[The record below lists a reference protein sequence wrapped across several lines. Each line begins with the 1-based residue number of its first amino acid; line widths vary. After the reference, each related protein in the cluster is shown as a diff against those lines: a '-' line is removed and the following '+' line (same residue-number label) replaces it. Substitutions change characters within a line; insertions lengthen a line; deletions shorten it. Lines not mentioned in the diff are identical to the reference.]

1 MLALPSLVHT
11 AYFNTHM
18 SVEKVDTSLG
28 KFNWTLLDR
37 QWSNTGYISVLEN
50 KQAHYRV
57 LRADHSLLG
66 MFRFP
71 IAHIFSIQDDRS
83 TVSRNHM
90 EN

>member
-71 IAHIFSIQDDRS
+71 IAHIFFIQDDRS

-90 EN
+90 KK